1 MRSAPATP
9 TGFTPRKYETPEAM
23 EAAFRTALVR
33 IQAGDLPN
41 LKLPT
46 YHQAPP
52 APTGRPKLQ
61 VA

>member
-1 MRSAPATP
+1 MHPLAAR
-9 TGFTPRKYETPEAM
+9 YESPEMM